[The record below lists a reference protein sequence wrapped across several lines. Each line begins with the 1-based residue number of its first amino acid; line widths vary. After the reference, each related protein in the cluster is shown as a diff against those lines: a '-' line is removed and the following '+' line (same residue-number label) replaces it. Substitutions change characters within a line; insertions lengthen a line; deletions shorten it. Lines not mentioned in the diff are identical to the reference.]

1 MTTSAKAPKKEK
13 AKKQTP
19 EERQA
24 ALRYNHMMYG
34 PTAGEFRPPAK
45 KVNYG
50 AAYLDHPKFQGL
62 MAAFKKGT
70 AFKFDV
76 TAKDKTL
83 TIATDGEHIA
93 FDGKTVFY
101 SRPSNR
107 HEDHLLM
114 DRVTTVQY
122 QTTDALVHLVFAVL
136 RTFPELASHTLSY
149 RHNQF
154 FWDAETLEAG
164 VVEHGPNLLI
174 GSFKRV

>member
-1 MTTSAKAPKKEK
+1 MTASAKVPKKEK

-24 ALRYNHMMYG
+24 ALQYNHMMYG
-34 PTAGEFRPPAK
+34 PTAGEFRAAAK
-45 KVNYG
+45 RVNYG
-50 AAYLDHPKFQGL
+50 SAYLEHPKFQGL
-62 MAAFKKGT
+62 MAAFKKST

-76 TAKDKTL
+76 TVKDKTL
-83 TIATDGEHIA
+83 TIATEGEHIT

-107 HEDHLLM
+107 HEDHLLL
-114 DRVTTVQY
+114 DRLTLVQY
-122 QTTDALVHLVFAVL
+122 QASDALVHLVFAVL

-149 RHNQF
+149 RHSQF
-154 FWDAETLEAG
+154 YWDAETLEAG
-164 VVEHGPNLLI
+164 VVDHGPNLLV